1 MKKVLLLV
9 IAVLFAAPVL
19 KSQTLRMTNLSI
31 SEQKILR
38 TPRNNHVIVGLGFAP
53 AEEGDSDNHRYTD
66 LFGYLG
72 YSRTDVLLDNKLG
85 FYLNLTKGD
94 YVGNGVVVGATWNYY
109 EEGFHKL
116 YFIGGLGLGSYQRLS
131 GKVIRNYSWGE
142 RTYYVYDM
150 KTLPR
155 IEVGALYSYRWLD
168 IRATLGL
175 PDYFT
180 FGVGYNF

>member
-38 TPRNNHVIVGLGFAP
+38 TPRNNHIIAGFGFGK
-53 AEEGDSDNHRYTD
+53 EEYADGEVLSDTEA
-66 LFGYLG
+66 FGYFG
-72 YSRTDVLLDNKLG
+72 YSRTDLFMDNKLG
-85 FYLNLTKGD
+85 LYLNLTIGD
-94 YVGNGVVVGATWNYY
+94 NVSRGFIAGATWNYF

-116 YFIGGLGLGSYQRLS
+116 YFIGGLGFGSYRRYDGRETIS
-131 GKVIRNYSWGE
+131 YSWGDYTE
-142 RTYYVYDM
+142 YLFDM